1 MDDLTFKRLSEAN
14 AVRALERNRDGV
26 MVWTP
31 TQWALGM
38 FGECGEACNIIKKL
52 NRIEVG
58 DPGTKRHE
66 GTELYEQLVNE
77 LADVVIYADLLSQRL
92 NLDLALAI
100 KLKFNNTSVRLGLK
114 TMIE

>member
-1 MDDLTFKRLSEAN
+1 MNDLTFKRLSEAN

-38 FGECGEACNIIKKL
+38 FGECGEACNIVKKL
-52 NRIEVG
+52 NRIECG
-58 DPGTKRHE
+58 DPGTREHE
-66 GTELYEQLVNE
+66 GTELFEHLVNE
-77 LADVVIYADLLSQRL
+77 LADIVIYADLLAQRL
-92 NLDLALAI
+92 NLDLATAVR
-100 KLKFNNTSVRLGLK
+100 LKFNDTSAKLKLK